1 MNRGYQKAGVIGLA
15 VLILCVVL
23 GAAIH
28 KKQNSTGVIKKQEET
43 VILPVL
49 ISGGDASWENSV
61 ENTARTFMEKNPDI
75 RVVVKAAVNA
85 ESFDYQQ
92 SLNLMEALGEFQGI
106 VEMRNVELYAG
117 LGKLAPLPPEL
128 VRLAEHTKTVE
139 GKVYSIPR
147 FYTCQGVIYNKK
159 IFDRYGLQEPS
170 TYEEF
175 LQICKTLKR
184 HGVYPLTAGM
194 GDSWHWD
201 LFISGLFANDVK
213 KQEPLWIDKRNHGQV
228 HWTDEA
234 PMQMLSDI
242 KEIFDSGYV
251 DHAYKTTT
259 DSQTVERLVEEK
271 AAMLYSG
278 NWMFSQ
284 IYKAQPDFDMGWF
297 PLPAREG
304 DPYLELNGNVEWSI
318 TNEYAK
324 DPKSYEAAVRFLTYF
339 YSPENYR
346 EVLFEMNGISALA
359 EKTDNPFL
367 PVQQKAMKYA
377 AKYGVIQNDAISSGK
392 TPEGFASQMYL
403 QMTELAEGRSSVQ
416 ETAEF
421 LDRLWDKK
429 LQQNKEYKKQ

>member
-1 MNRGYQKAGVIGLA
+1 MALLIGGAVWLGINHKRDGSGVIRQKAD
-15 VLILCVVL
+15 
-23 GAAIH
+23 
-28 KKQNSTGVIKKQEET
+28 T

-49 ISGGDASWENSV
+49 ISGGDASWENCVKNSAEKFV
-61 ENTARTFMEKNPDI
+61 EKNPDI
-75 RVVVKAAVNA
+75 RVEVKTAVNA
-85 ESFDYQQ
+85 EGFDYQQ
-92 SLNLMEALGEFQGI
+92 SLNLMEALGEFNGI

-117 LGKLAPLPPEL
+117 LGKLAPLPEKL
-128 VRLAEHTKTVE
+128 TGLMEHTKTVA
-139 GKVYSIPR
+139 GRVYSMPR
-147 FYTCQGVIYNKK
+147 FYTCQGVIYNRK
-159 IFDRYGLQEPS
+159 IFERYNLQEPS
-170 TYEEF
+170 SYEEF
-175 LQICKTLKR
+175 LQLCKQLKS

-201 LFISGLFANDVK
+201 LLISGLFANDVK
-213 KQEPLWIDKRNHGQV
+213 KQEPLWIDKRNQGLV

-242 KEIFDSGYV
+242 REIFASGYV

-304 DPYLELNGNVEWSI
+304 NPYLELNGNVEWSI

-324 DPKSYEAAVRFLTYF
+324 DPKGYEAAVRFLTFF

-346 EVLFEMNGISALA
+346 EVLSEMNGISALA
-359 EKTDNPFL
+359 EKLDSSFI
-367 PVQQKAMKYA
+367 PVQQTVMKYA
-377 AKYGVIQNDAISSGK
+377 DTYGIIQEDAISSGK
-392 TPEGFASQMYL
+392 TPEGFASQMYT
-403 QMTELAEGRSSVQ
+403 QMTELTDNKSSVQ
-416 ETAEF
+416 ETADF
-421 LDRLWDKK
+421 LDLLWDKK
-429 LQQNKEYKKQ
+429 LQQSRE